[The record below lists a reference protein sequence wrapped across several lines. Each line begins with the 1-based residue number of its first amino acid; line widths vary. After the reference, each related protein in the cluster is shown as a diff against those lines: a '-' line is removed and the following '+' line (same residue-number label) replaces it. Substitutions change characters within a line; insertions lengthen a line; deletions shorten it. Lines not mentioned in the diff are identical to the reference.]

1 MSEKFNPHFQAGMEG
16 HTVPVM
22 QPVFV
27 GNGATVPTMQAVPSS
42 NQSTSQPTGQTPN
55 QGPGN
60 QQSPVAPTNK

>member
-1 MSEKFNPHFQAGMEG
+1 MSKKFNPNFQAGMEG

-42 NQSTSQPTGQTPN
+42 NQSTSQPAGQTPN
-55 QGPGN
+55 QGHSS
-60 QQSPVAPTNK
+60 QQSPVASADK